1 MMSGN
6 ETFQHIGPRVAFGTA
21 QISSDEAEHFRQV
34 ALQGSKVNKL
44 RVSDDETLIQTSAYT
59 NGLLSDAVG
68 DYDVYSMA
76 FYAKSILGS
85 RPDFWRST
93 VTFARFND
101 KHRDTKIYNIYEV
114 ETHGGEVAIATRRVR
129 VIRNLSRIAFDDDGN
144 PFEDVYSRQRKA
156 FERVM
161 TTDDIHTVDQSMKRL
176 LQRQQATGSR

>member
-1 MMSGN
+1 MNGH
-6 ETFQHIGPRVAFGTA
+6 ETFQHIGPRVAYGTA
-21 QISSDEAEHFRQV
+21 QITPDEAEVFRQA
-34 ALQGSKVNKL
+34 ALQGAKVNKL
-44 RVSDDETLIQTSAYT
+44 AVSDDETRIQTSAYT
-59 NGLLSDAVG
+59 SGLLSDAAG

-85 RPDFWRST
+85 DPDFWRST

-129 VIRNLSRIAFDDDGN
+129 VIRHLSRIAFDDDGN

-156 FERVM
+156 FERAM
-161 TTDDIHTVDQSMKRL
+161 TSDDIVNVNQSMQRL
-176 LQRQQATGSR
+176 VNRQKVTGRR